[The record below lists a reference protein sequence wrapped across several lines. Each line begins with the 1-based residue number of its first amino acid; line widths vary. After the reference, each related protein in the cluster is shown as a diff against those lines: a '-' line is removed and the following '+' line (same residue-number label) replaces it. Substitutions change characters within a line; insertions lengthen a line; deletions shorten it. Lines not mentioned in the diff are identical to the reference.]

1 MSADNFYDVAVI
13 GSGPAGT
20 IAAQK
25 LSSNGL
31 RVILFEKAPLPRY
44 KTCGGGIVNRA
55 LKYLPSGI
63 SSMFEKQ
70 FNQIEIHDHQ
80 ADFYY
85 NVIRNS
91 PLVYATM
98 RNDFDF
104 ALLEKA
110 KSSGTQVLEQC
121 EVYDLVTTNEYVIL
135 KTKKG
140 DFKTLFVIGAD
151 GAQGITLKKSGL
163 KIKRKNFPALE
174 CEVFIPSGDLQKFST
189 LRFDFGFIPGGYAW
203 VFPKNDHLSI
213 GLGVFA
219 LRQLKINLHLY
230 FNNYLNL
237 LGLNKI
243 RSIERHGF
251 YIPVS
256 LRKNIIANNRI
267 LLAGDAAALADPI
280 TAEGITSAV
289 LSGHLSAEAIIEGN
303 LNYKIIHLLYQKKI
317 LDNIYSEL
325 NAELLLSRA
334 YYNYSRLRIF
344 LIKRY
349 GIKFCEIIA
358 DVISGEKKYSQLT
371 NNPFNYLKLIKYYF
385 NPPSHFLEPGHNI

>member
-1 MSADNFYDVAVI
+1 MSSDHFYEAAVI
-13 GSGPAGT
+13 GSGPAGS
-20 IAAQK
+20 IAAHK

-31 RVILFEKAPLPRY
+31 KVILFEKAKLPRY
-44 KTCGGGIVNRA
+44 KTCGGGIVHRA
-55 LKYLPSGI
+55 VKYLPAGI
-63 SSMFEKQ
+63 SSIFEKQ
-70 FNQIEIHDHQ
+70 FNQISIHDHQ
-80 ADFYY
+80 AGFHYE
-85 NVIRNS
+85 VKRNS
-91 PLVYATM
+91 PLVYMTM
-98 RNDFDF
+98 RDNFDF

-135 KTKKG
+135 KTKKR
-140 DFKTLFVIGAD
+140 DFKALFVIGAD

-219 LRQLKINLHLY
+219 LRQLKINLNLY

-243 RSIERHGF
+243 RSIEKHGF

-256 LRKNIIANNRI
+256 LGKNIIANNRI
-267 LLAGDAAALADPI
+267 LLAGDAAALADPV

-303 LNYKIIHLLYQKKI
+303 LNYKIVHLLYQKKI
-317 LDNIYSEL
+317 FENIYSEL

-334 YYNYSRLRIF
+334 YYNYSRLRVF
-344 LIKRY
+344 LIKKY
-349 GIKFCEIIA
+349 GEKFCELIS
-358 DVISGEKKYSQLT
+358 DVISGEKKYSRLMK
-371 NNPFNYLKLIKYYF
+371 NPFNYIKLVKYYF
-385 NPPSHFLEPGHNI
+385 NPSSGFLEPRHNI